1 MTATVM
7 TKRWDESMIMTAGDD
22 PSFDAFLAFLHDDNA
37 TGVGKAEDI
46 TTAALPIVTI
56 RQSNDHPSERLPS
69 HQHSPVKNNHQ
80 SVHRPSSQQYPTPPH
95 ISNIDRP
102 SIINRRQSTRSSNGE
117 KTTIVHN
124 NTTTTTIID
133 ATTRAKV
140 LQKGGG
146 GGGTTNNNSTIM
158 QNGRLGV
165 DTSKSPNS
173 MKHNNNIIVSH
184 SSHINNNG
192 GGGGSSPRRSFMAP
206 VIIELDDKWSEHH
219 NVLRQGLHQGRIGGN
234 NNNKTKGTKNKKG
247 GFLSRFD
254 RMFHPP
260 VASTSKILEN
270 YNINIKDDEEILS
283 IGLSSITSNGSS
295 KRSIH
300 STLLDP
306 FFAKLTPSSRS
317 SKRNNNNNM
326 ETMKQHTVHHFE
338 EDQMTC
344 SPAIIDSERM
354 DALSP
359 SSLLHPTNSNEE
371 YSLQYSSLSI
381 EDNTSELAIGSSTNN
396 KRIIFPTTTTT
407 TEKGATA
414 KCNNNIH
421 RELTTNDNNIIRD
434 DLIELFLRGG
444 KEKVD
449 SQLHN
454 SFDDTVVI
462 RGGRGGGEER
472 TKFDEEEDRRRR
484 KPKRSDGREHQL
496 IFI

>member
-1 MTATVM
+1 
-7 TKRWDESMIMTAGDD
+7 
-22 PSFDAFLAFLHDDNA
+22 
-37 TGVGKAEDI
+37 
-46 TTAALPIVTI
+46 
-56 RQSNDHPSERLPS
+56 
-69 HQHSPVKNNHQ
+69 
-80 SVHRPSSQQYPTPPH
+80 
-95 ISNIDRP
+95 
-102 SIINRRQSTRSSNGE
+102 
-117 KTTIVHN
+117 
-124 NTTTTTIID
+124 
-133 ATTRAKV
+133 
-140 LQKGGG
+140 
-146 GGGTTNNNSTIM
+146 
-158 QNGRLGV
+158 
-165 DTSKSPNS
+165 
-173 MKHNNNIIVSH
+173 
-184 SSHINNNG
+184 
-192 GGGGSSPRRSFMAP
+192 MAP

-219 NVLRQGLHQGRIGGN
+219 KVLRQGLHHQGRIGGN
-234 NNNKTKGTKNKKG
+234 NNNKTNGAKNKKG

-306 FFAKLTPSSRS
+306 FFAKITPSSS
-317 SKRNNNNNM
+317 SKRNNNHNM
-326 ETMKQHTVHHFE
+326 EKMKQHTVHHFE

-344 SPAIIDSERM
+344 SPAIIIDSERM

-359 SSLLHPTNSNEE
+359 SSLLHQHCSNTNDEE

-381 EDNTSELAIGSSTNN
+381 EDNTSELAIGSSTN
-396 KRIIFPTTTTT
+396 KRIIFPTTTTD
-407 TEKGATA
+407 KGATA

-421 RELTTNDNNIIRD
+421 RELTTNDDEDNNIIRD

-462 RGGRGGGEER
+462 RGGRGGEER
-472 TKFDEEEDRRRR
+472 TKFDEEKERRRR
-484 KPKRSDGREHQL
+484 RPKRSDGREHQL